1 MKSTK
6 DKNQKTPEHL
16 LKFARDL
23 RQTQTDAETLIWYL
37 IRNRRI
43 FNTKFRRQHP
53 IERYIIDFYCHEHK
67 LAIELDGSQHFEI
80 VTQAKDLERSEYLNS
95 LGISVLRFDNLQVL
109 TETESVLE
117 KIYQEL
123 SG

>member
-6 DKNQKTPEHL
+6 NINHKTPEHL

-23 RQTQTDAETLIWYL
+23 RRAQTDAERLIWYL

-43 FNTKFRRQHP
+43 FNAKFRRQHP
-53 IERYIIDFYCHEHK
+53 IGKYIIDFYCHEHK
-67 LAIELDGSQHFEI
+67 LAIELDGSQHFETL
-80 VTQAKDLERSEYLNS
+80 VQVKDLERSEYLYN
-95 LGISVLRFDNLQVL
+95 LGISILRFDNFQVL

-117 KIYQEL
+117 
-123 SG
+123 

>member
-95 LGISVLRFDNLQVL
+95 LGISVLRVDNLQVL